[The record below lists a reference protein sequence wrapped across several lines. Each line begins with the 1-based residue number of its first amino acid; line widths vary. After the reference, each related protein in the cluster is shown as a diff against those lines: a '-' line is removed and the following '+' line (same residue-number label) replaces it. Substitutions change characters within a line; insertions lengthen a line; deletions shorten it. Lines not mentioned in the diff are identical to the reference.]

1 MFGSLQFKIATEVW
15 ELEQIHQLNYRTFV
29 EEIPQHHTNSSH
41 SLIDKF
47 HHENTYI
54 ICLERS
60 QVVGMIAVRDRRP
73 FSLDSKLEN
82 LDALLPAGRTLCE
95 IRLLAV
101 DKKHRNGWVFWGLGK
116 LLTEYC
122 LQKGYDFALI
132 SGTPRQQK
140 LYKHLGFMPFGPL
153 VGTAEAP
160 FQPMYLSFESF
171 QRRARMFRRALGRD
185 SVSAE
190 LKELIEADDVQVHG
204 SDDR

>member
-1 MFGSLQFKIATEVW
+1 VFGSLQFKSATEVW
-15 ELEQIHQLNYRTFV
+15 EIEQIHQLNYRTFV
-29 EEIPQHHTNSSH
+29 EEIPQHHTNPSH
-41 SLIDKF
+41 RLVDKF
-47 HHENTYI
+47 HSENTYI
-54 ICLERS
+54 ICLDRS
-60 QVVGMIAVRDRRP
+60 HVVGMIAVRDRRP
-73 FSLDSKLEN
+73 FSLDAKLDN
-82 LDALLPAGRTLCE
+82 LDALLPAGRKLCE

-122 LQKGYDFALI
+122 
-132 SGTPRQQK
+132 QQR

-204 SDDR
+204 ADDR

>member
-1 MFGSLQFKIATEVW
+1 MPECALSFPYTVSIEVS
-15 ELEQIHQLNYRTFV
+15 F
-29 EEIPQHHTNSSH
+29 
-41 SLIDKF
+41 
-47 HHENTYI
+47 
-54 ICLERS
+54 
-60 QVVGMIAVRDRRP
+60 RD
-73 FSLDSKLEN
+73 
-82 LDALLPAGRTLCE
+82 LDAMGHVNNAVYLSYMETARIKFLVD
-95 IRLLAV
+95 LLAV

-204 SDDR
+204 ADDR